1 MLSGTKITVLAAV
14 LGLALGAAACA
25 GGCSSGSDGVPSAHR
40 VASDSVTAK
49 ADTVPQ
55 QRSAIEDSMRAAG
68 LVDLSQISQA
78 ITLDLRYATRHNF
91 ARRNMYGDYCKAYAT
106 PATARSL
113 AMALRS
119 LQAEDPDLGIVIF
132 DAARPMSAQRAMWR
146 CVAGTTGER
155 YVARPFKGGPHNYGV
170 ALDLGLTRR
179 GVPVDM
185 GTDFDTFGPLAH
197 IDAEDA
203 LVASGRL
210 SAEAVANRRLLRRA
224 MTRAGFMTYRREWW
238 HFERHRVA
246 WARAHQRL
254 LDS

>member
-1 MLSGTKITVLAAV
+1 MLQGTKITVLAAV
-14 LGLALGAAACA
+14 LGLALGAAACS
-25 GGCSSGSDGVPSAHR
+25 GGGSSVSGGGQSASHS
-40 VASDSVTAK
+40 ASAPVK

-55 QRSAIEDSMRAAG
+55 QRSAIEDSMLAAG
-68 LVDLSQISQA
+68 LVDLSQISPA

-106 PATARSL
+106 RATAHSL
-113 AMALRS
+113 AAALRS
-119 LQAEDPDLGIVIF
+119 LQTEDPDLGIVIF
-132 DAARPMSAQRAMWR
+132 DAARPLSVQRAMWR

-170 ALDLGLTRR
+170 ALDLSLTRH
-179 GVPVDM
+179 GVPLDM

-224 MTRAGFMTYRREWW
+224 MTAAGFMTYRREWW

-246 WARAHQRL
+246 WARAHERL
-254 LDS
+254 LDF